1 METNAAIII
10 LAPVFLPVVQAM
22 GVELYIL
29 ASSWLSTW
37 LLALL
42 PASGR
47 QSVCCR
53 KRSPDDLGQD
63 LQGHCDDY
71 WRYDFGLMLFAYLE
85 PIVMFLLRFV
95 YGG

>member
-1 METNAAIII
+1 
-10 LAPVFLPVVQAM
+10 M
-22 GVELYIL
+22 GVEPYISGIIMVTTCYWFYYSQPL
-29 ASSWLSTW
+29 
-37 LLALL
+37 
-42 PASGR
+42 GR
-47 QSVCCR
+47 QPVCCR